1 MMVMDHLVDC
11 GDDHGRE
18 GRHEF
23 YDYNINSDEKDHG
36 DDHV

>member
-11 GDDHGRE
+11 GDDHDRE

-23 YDYNINSDEKDHG
+23 YDYSDEKDHG
-36 DDHV
+36 DDHD